1 MTCIETSKNT
11 VVLEADRVV
20 KTFKPGPKAVKRYR
34 RAVKSMTRLAGV
46 AGIPVLLEVRPAQL
60 QLVMTRLP
68 GEQLTRTPTVPDAAF
83 QDLRRVVMEMLERG
97 VARHSMPPR
106 DIIVGP
112 DGKIGL
118 VDFERSTLRGW
129 RYSPIWGGACLVT
142 RFHLRRLIGDRAPHL
157 LSRPEAGSLRIQR
170 RISDWYHAF
179 ILLRR
184 RIRSG

>member
-1 MTCIETSKNT
+1 MTCIETAKNT

-34 RAVKSMTRLAGV
+34 RAVESLTRLAGV
-46 AGIPVLLEVRPAQL
+46 EGIPALLEVRPAQL
-60 QLVMTRLP
+60 QLVMSRLP
-68 GEQLTRTPTVPDAAF
+68 GEQLARTPTAPDAAF
-83 QDLRRVVMEMLERG
+83 LNLRRVVMEMMERG

-106 DIIVGP
+106 DIIVDP
-112 DGKIGL
+112 DGRIGL
-118 VDFERSTLRGW
+118 TDFERSTLRGW

-142 RFHLRRLIGDRAPHL
+142 RFHLLRLIGDRAPHL
-157 LSRPEAGSLRIQR
+157 LSRREAGNLCIQR
-170 RISDWYHAF
+170 WIGGGYHAF